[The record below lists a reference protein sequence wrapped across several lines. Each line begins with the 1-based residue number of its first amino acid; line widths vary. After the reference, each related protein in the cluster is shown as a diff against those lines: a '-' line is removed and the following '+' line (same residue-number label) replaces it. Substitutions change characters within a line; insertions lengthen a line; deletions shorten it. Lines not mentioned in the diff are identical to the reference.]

1 MSPILIAGTV
11 IVNLAL
17 LSYAIG
23 VASEQRSRRVSSAT
37 LNWLRLGVALDIT
50 ATACMIAGSSSGPFT
65 FHGLLGFSSLAAM
78 IAETG
83 FAWRHRAA
91 LGNEPVPSWLHRYS
105 RIAFGWWVVAY
116 ITGAALVMGARA

>member
-17 LSYAIG
+17 VSYAIG
-23 VASEQRSRRVSSAT
+23 VVGEQRSRRVSSTT
-37 LNWLRLGVALDIT
+37 LNWLRLGVVLDVT

-78 IAETG
+78 VAETG
-83 FAWRHRAA
+83 FAWRHRSS
-91 LGNEPVPSWLHRYS
+91 LGDEKVPSWLHTYS
-105 RIAFGWWVVAY
+105 RVAFGWWIVAY